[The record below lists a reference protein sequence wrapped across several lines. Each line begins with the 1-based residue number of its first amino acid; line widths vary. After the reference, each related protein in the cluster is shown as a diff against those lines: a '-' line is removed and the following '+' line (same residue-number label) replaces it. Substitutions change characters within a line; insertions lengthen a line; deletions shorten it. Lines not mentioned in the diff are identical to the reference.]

1 MTLHRALRSF
11 VLVVV
16 CLTAIGVS
24 ATGFSSAVLRAQDQ
38 AASVETAAPAAPLK
52 TLELADGD
60 SIVFLGDSITHQC
73 LYTQYVEDYFY
84 TRFPRRRLKIHNAG
98 VGGARAWDALVRFDD
113 DVAAY
118 KPKYVTILLGMN
130 DGTYRPFHQE
140 TFDTY
145 HKDMTELIGRL
156 TDIGATPILMT
167 PTMYDSR
174 AARLYARPNRKAP
187 EDRLELYNSVLAYYG
202 TWLREVAVD
211 NGHGFVD
218 MWGPLNNITL
228 AERKTDPNFT
238 IIRDAV
244 HPDAPGQVV
253 MAVAIIND
261 LALPRPLSSIRV
273 ILAGKADPRS
283 QVAGG
288 TISDLKQTDDG
299 VEFTWLANGLPWV
312 VPEEAQLG
320 AKLTK
325 LGHRHSRE
333 ALEVHGLA
341 PGRYEVS
348 IDGTVIGTY
357 ASDALARHV
366 ELQENEK
373 TPQYQ
378 QALEVANVNKERNAG
393 PVRSL
398 RGEWSRFQRYAREKR
413 DAATD
418 EARQKVEEK
427 YPDIG
432 AINER
437 VAVHNAAAKELEDRI
452 FEIDQPKPRHYVL
465 KRVAPQPKKAAA
477 AN

>member
-1 MTLHRALRSF
+1 MTLQRALRCF
-11 VLVVV
+11 VLVLAS
-16 CLTAIGVS
+16 LTL
-24 ATGFSSAVLRAQDQ
+24 TGFSAALLPAQDQ
-38 AASVETAAPAAPLK
+38 ATETAGPSSPLK

-73 LYTQYVEDYFY
+73 LYTQYVEDFFY
-84 TRFPRRRLKIHNAG
+84 TRYPKMRLKIHNAG
-98 VGGARAWDALVRFDD
+98 VGGARAWDALARFDD

-130 DGTYRPFHQE
+130 DGTYRPFDQA

-145 HKDMTELIGRL
+145 HADMSELVGKL
-156 TDIGATPILMT
+156 VSIGAKPILMT

-174 AARLYARPNRKAP
+174 ASRLYARPERKAP

-202 TWLREVAVD
+202 TWLREVAVE

-218 MWGPLNNITL
+218 MWSPLNNITL
-228 AERKTDPNFT
+228 AERKTDPSFT
-238 IIRDAV
+238 LIRDAV

-253 MAVAIIND
+253 MAVAIVND
-261 LALPRPLSSIRV
+261 LALPKQLSNIRITFKDDGSIV
-273 ILAGKADPRS
+273 SQGFAGQFSEYAKR
-283 QVAGG
+283 
-288 TISDLKQTDDG
+288 TDDG
-299 VEFTWLANGLPWV
+299 IEFTWLADGLPWV

-341 PGRYEVS
+341 SGRYELS
-348 IDGTVIGTY
+348 IDGTVVGTY
-357 ASDALARHV
+357 ASEALSRHI
-366 ELQENEK
+366 ELQENAK

-378 QALEVANVNKERNAG
+378 QALEVANLNRERNAG

-398 RGEWSRFQRYAREKR
+398 RNEWGRFQRYAREKR
-413 DAATD
+413 DAADD

-427 YPDIG
+427 YPDMG

-437 VAVHNAAAKELEDRI
+437 VAVHNAAAKEIEDRI
-452 FEIDQPKPRHYVL
+452 FEINQPKPRHYVL
-465 KRVAPQPKKAAA
+465 KRVAPQPKATPAK
-477 AN
+477 

>member
-1 MTLHRALRSF
+1 MKHQQVIRSLLLAL
-11 VLVVV
+11 VLLPLARV
-16 CLTAIGVS
+16 TS
-24 ATGFSSAVLRAQDQ
+24 AQEQ
-38 AASVETAAPAAPLK
+38 APPASPLK
-52 TLELADGD
+52 TLELSAGD

-84 TRFPRRRLKIHNAG
+84 TRFPKRRLKIHNAG
-98 VGGARAWDALVRFDD
+98 VGGARAWDALARFDD

-145 HKDMTELIGRL
+145 HADMTELIGRL
-156 TDIGATPILMT
+156 NDIGATPILMT

-174 AARLYARPNRKAP
+174 AARLFARPGRKAP
-187 EDRLELYNSVLAYYG
+187 EERLNFYNSVLTYYG

-211 NGHGFVD
+211 NGFGFVD

-228 AERKTDPNFT
+228 AERKNDPKFT
-238 IIRDAV
+238 LIRDAV

-261 LALPRPLSSIRV
+261 MALPKQLSNIR
-273 ILAGKADPRS
+273 ITRKADGSTVS
-283 QVAGG
+283 QGIGG
-288 TISDLKQTDDG
+288 QFSEDVEWTDDG
-299 VEFTWLANGLPWV
+299 VKFTWLADGLPWV
-312 VPEEAQLG
+312 VPEEARLG

-333 ALEVHGLA
+333 ALEVHGLTS
-341 PGRYEVS
+341 GRYELS
-348 IDGTVIGTY
+348 IDGTVVGTY
-357 ASDALARHV
+357 SADALERHI
-366 ELQENEK
+366 ELQENAK

-378 QALEVANVNKERNAG
+378 QALAVANLNKERNAG
-393 PVRSL
+393 AVRSL

-413 DAATD
+413 DAASD
-418 EARQKVEEK
+418 EDRQKVEAK
-427 YPDIG
+427 YPDMG

-437 VAVHNAAAKELEDRI
+437 VAVHNAAAREIEDRI
-452 FEIDQPKPRHYVL
+452 FKINQPQARQYEL
-465 KRVAPQPKKAAA
+465 KRVVVRPKQAAG
-477 AN
+477 N